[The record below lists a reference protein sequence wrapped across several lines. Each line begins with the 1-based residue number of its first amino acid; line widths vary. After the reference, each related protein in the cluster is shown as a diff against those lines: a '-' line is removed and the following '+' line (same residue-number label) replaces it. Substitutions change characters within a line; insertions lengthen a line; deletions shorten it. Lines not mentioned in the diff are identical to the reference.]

1 MKIWKLTVEIETEDS
16 YSAKEVLNKIDQDA
30 NRGDGIYIK
39 VKDKETRLKL
49 VKKMSDY
56 GN

>member
-1 MKIWKLTVEIETEDS
+1 MKIWTLTVEIETEDS
-16 YSAKEVLNKIDQDA
+16 FNAKELLKKIDQDV
-30 NRGDGIYIK
+30 NRGDGIYVK

>member
-1 MKIWKLTVEIETEDS
+1 MKIWTLTVEIETEDS
-16 YSAKEVLNKIDQDA
+16 YSAKEVLKKIDQDV

-39 VKDKETRLKL
+39 VKDKETRIKL